1 MPIIQIR
8 LVATHAPL
16 STHGRLFREQESD
29 GKKTLRLVKPDIR
42 LTIADPYE
50 VDLPSG
56 QYHYIF
62 SAQNGICDFKI
73 VTSKKSSDG
82 YFQIDVDTFQP
93 TTPYETFEIVSSF
106 TVTA

>member
-1 MPIIQIR
+1 MPIVQMK
-8 LVATHAPL
+8 LVSTHAPL
-16 STHGRLFREQESD
+16 STHGRLFREEEND

-42 LTIADPYE
+42 LTIANPCE